1 MHIENHLL
9 SLSRVFPLIHK
20 HQAVPACAA
29 CIQTPVCQHMSC
41 LRVLFGCHQAPRLPC
56 QIQRRTMCQAG
67 FHMLVLESG
76 SALITVYGPL
86 SSSSHTTVNKTH
98 HAEAESPA
106 SASPLIFFFYCSI
119 IFSVSLLFVISQE
132 RLCRNIMRKFCGRT
146 HDGIGCY

>member
-9 SLSRVFPLIHK
+9 FLSRVLPLIHK
-20 HQAVPACAA
+20 HQTVLACAA

-41 LRVLFGCHQAPRLPC
+41 LRVLFGRHQAPRLPC

-86 SSSSHTTVNKTH
+86 SSSSRTTVNKTH
-98 HAEAESPA
+98 HAEAKSPA
-106 SASPLIFFFYCSI
+106 SASPLIFFPLSHLF
-119 IFSVSLLFVISQE
+119 FSVSLLFCDFTRAPVPKHHEEILWNNS
-132 RLCRNIMRKFCGRT
+132 
-146 HDGIGCY
+146 

>member
-1 MHIENHLL
+1 MHIENHLF

-119 IFSVSLLFVISQE
+119 YF
-132 RLCRNIMRKFCGRT
+132 FCFFTFYDFTRAPVPK
-146 HDGIGCY
+146 HHEEILWKNS